1 MKIAK
6 TVGGFFF
13 LKQHEKKKKIGII
26 YKGFSFMEDARTEK
40 KKRKKKLDPCSV
52 VGMTEKTIEE
62 FR

>member
-13 LKQHEKKKKIGII
+13 LKTTRKKKKIGII

-40 KKRKKKLDPCSV
+40 KKEKKK
-52 VGMTEKTIEE
+52 G
-62 FR
+62 